1 MPSVNY
7 AVTVEV
13 DDRLSKFIKYSNKKK
28 HTELASRTD
37 GIDELLKRAG
47 F

>member
-1 MPSVNY
+1 MPSVHY
-7 AVTVEV
+7 AVTVGV

-28 HTELASRTD
+28 HTELTSRAD